1 MLSYVRVTLWTMAH
15 HSAGMCWNFPGKNT
29 GVGCHFLLQRIFLTQ
44 GLNWR
49 FLHLLHWQA
58 GSFPQV
64 PPGKPWSTIGGWI
77 SEKRSSPILCFYKIE
92 VQRWEAISPGP
103 HYLRV
108 SSRTFS
114 WIWYCLRGCRHWPL
128 SVLPT
133 VWTDIIYLWDLS
145 YHGHW
150 WLRAFPP
157 TPLQPL
163 LSSKPAFPVE
173 TQLNPSGYI
182 YLSYF
187 KLSASKMDL
196 IISPLF
202 SLHPPLLESLVLHKG
217 IACLTCKLWNHLHH
231 LPSPPQL
238 LALDPSLSPPEI
250 TCCFLNCLSLHS
262 PSLPILPFTWAL
274 HWPSY
279 WLHACV

>member
-1 MLSYVRVTLWTMAH
+1 MLA
-15 HSAGMCWNFPGKNT
+15 
-29 GVGCHFLLQRIFLTQ
+29 LT
-44 GLNWR
+44 
-49 FLHLLHWQA
+49 
-58 GSFPQV
+58 SFC
-64 PPGKPWSTIGGWI
+64 
-77 SEKRSSPILCFYKIE
+77 SP
-92 VQRWEAISPGP
+92 
-103 HYLRV
+103 
-108 SSRTFS
+108 
-114 WIWYCLRGCRHWPL
+114 YCLNRHHL
-128 SVLPT
+128 SLGPQLP
-133 VWTDIIYLWDLS
+133 WTL
-145 YHGHW
+145 

-196 IISPLF
+196 ISSPLF
-202 SLHPPLLESLVLHKG
+202 SLHPPLPESLVLHKG
-217 IACLTCKLWNHLHH
+217 IACLTRKLWNHLHH

-250 TCCFLNCLSLHS
+250 TCCFLNILSLHS
-262 PSLPILPFTWAL
+262 LSLPILPFTWAL

-279 WLHACV
+279 WLRACV